1 MGSTV
6 ATISAMLALLLMSA
20 FFSATETAFLTMN
33 RVRLKTL
40 ADNGNRRASA
50 ALKVSKDL
58 DKLIS
63 TILIGNNIVN
73 IALST
78 ISAVFFMHI
87 MPKNGATV
95 STVVT
100 TVAVLVFGE
109 ITPKTMPR
117 ISPIPSPCWS
127 RR

>member
-6 ATISAMLALLLMSA
+6 ATILAMLALLLMSA

-33 RVRLKTL
+33 RVRIKTL

-78 ISAVFFMHI
+78 ISTVFFMHI
-87 MPKNGATV
+87 IEYCNEMRN
-95 STVVT
+95 
-100 TVAVLVFGE
+100 
-109 ITPKTMPR
+109 
-117 ISPIPSPCWS
+117 
-127 RR
+127 